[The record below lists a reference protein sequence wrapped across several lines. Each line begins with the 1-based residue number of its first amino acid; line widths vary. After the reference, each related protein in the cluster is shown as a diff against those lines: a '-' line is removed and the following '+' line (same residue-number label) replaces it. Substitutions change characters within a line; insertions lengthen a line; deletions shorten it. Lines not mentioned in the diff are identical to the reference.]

1 MEANNKKDWNAFKIL
16 GKRCLFVQTLMKKT
30 FSSKTDFEISRFRG
44 TRRKHQSSSSLK
56 TKIQKYG
63 PTFRQ
68 KINYHLMPKHFK
80 QTVLLLPTYLPTYL
94 IVQTVT
100 GYSSS
105 IDSQKPYIFKS
116 TVLAL
121 IANRPRINLWESLA
135 STAKR
140 LSINSQQS

>member
-1 MEANNKKDWNAFKIL
+1 
-16 GKRCLFVQTLMKKT
+16 
-30 FSSKTDFEISRFRG
+30 
-44 TRRKHQSSSSLK
+44 
-56 TKIQKYG
+56 
-63 PTFRQ
+63 
-68 KINYHLMPKHFK
+68 MPKHFK
-80 QTVLLLPTYLPTYL
+80 QTALLLPTYLPTYL

-121 IANRPRINLWESLA
+121 IANRPSINLWESLA